1 MLIFQRMMK
10 KKSTTGPCKS
20 ILVVDDDPAARESL
34 RLLLNIDRHVVTEA
48 GDGQEALALFTAS
61 RYDLVI
67 TDYLMPGMLG
77 DELAQ
82 NIWNIS
88 PSQPI
93 LLVTAYAEK
102 LLAAGQPGEYMLSK
116 PWSIDELRRAVAEA

>member
-1 MLIFQRMMK
+1 M
-10 KKSTTGPCKS
+10 
-20 ILVVDDDPAARESL
+20 
-34 RLLLNIDRHVVTEA
+34 NIDRHIVTEA
-48 GDGQEALALFTAS
+48 GDGQEALALFTTS